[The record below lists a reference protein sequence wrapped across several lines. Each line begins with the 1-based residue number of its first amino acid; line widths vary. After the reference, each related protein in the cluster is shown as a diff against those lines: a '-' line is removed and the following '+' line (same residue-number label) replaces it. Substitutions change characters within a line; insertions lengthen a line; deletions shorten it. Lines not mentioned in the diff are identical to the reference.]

1 MDASATIRPEN
12 EGKAVKEMLSLE
24 LIGIVGL
31 LFALLVWGMVVTQ
44 RDRRGVAVSPREIE
58 AQKGVREVQ

>member
-12 EGKAVKEMLSLE
+12 EGKAVKKMLSLE

>member
-1 MDASATIRPEN
+1 
-12 EGKAVKEMLSLE
+12 MLSLE